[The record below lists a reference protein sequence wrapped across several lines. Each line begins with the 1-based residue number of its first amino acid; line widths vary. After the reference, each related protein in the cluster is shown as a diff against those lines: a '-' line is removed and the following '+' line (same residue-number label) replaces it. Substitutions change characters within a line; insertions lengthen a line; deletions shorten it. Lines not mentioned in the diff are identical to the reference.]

1 MWSGLVQL
9 PTRTRDATRTQ
20 LRVGSCPPAPFGHS
34 SGFIDRLLDRL
45 IDWLGSRHASRRETA
60 SNDTLPPPGITP
72 VSAVRLEFAE
82 AVEDIPTL
90 AAHRLVSR
98 IHAARSLRELWHL
111 RADVFNTV
119 SCHCSQA
126 QARERLSHLNRH
138 FPVRAPKSGF
148 GGFDVLSQ
156 GKSTS

>member
-20 LRVGSCPPAPFGHS
+20 VRVESCPPAPFGHS

-45 IDWLGSRHASRRETA
+45 IDWLGPRDASRRETA
-60 SNDTLPPPGITP
+60 SNDTLPPTGITP
-72 VSAVRLEFAE
+72 VSEVRLEFAD
-82 AVEDIPTL
+82 AVADIPTL
-90 AAHRLVSR
+90 SAHRLTTR

-126 QARERLSHLNRH
+126 QAHVRLSRLNRH
-138 FPVRAPKSGF
+138 FPARAPKSGF
-148 GGFDVLSQ
+148 GGFDVLSSKES
-156 GKSTS
+156 KS